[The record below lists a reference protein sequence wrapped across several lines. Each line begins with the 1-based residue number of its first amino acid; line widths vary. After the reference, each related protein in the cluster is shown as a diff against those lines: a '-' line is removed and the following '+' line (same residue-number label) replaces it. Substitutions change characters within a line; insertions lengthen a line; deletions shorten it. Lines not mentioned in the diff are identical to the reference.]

1 MAAPIDD
8 LVEPKA
14 ADPMPDSL
22 ENILGL
28 PQYISP
34 SYWLGRAA
42 ELVCGTN
49 PWQWLAGELTGDW
62 QALQTAGAAVQNLA
76 GFNDACASVI
86 NSAVATVGYGWEG
99 NASDAADEYFSGIS
113 QVLRGQISALVSLGH
128 QLETTAFSVYET
140 AGALKGLLEGL
151 TDLLIAIGI
160 EMAATAAS
168 AATVIGPLLGG
179 ASIAFTAAQA
189 TARWQQIL
197 SVQNH
202 IWNIVQAFT
211 GVVAGLLGEVENA
224 SLPYLPSREYDHP
237 AVRPPRETPVSHH
250 RG

>member
-14 ADPMPDSL
+14 QDPIPDSL
-22 ENILGL
+22 ENVLGL

-42 ELVCGTN
+42 EFVCGTN
-49 PWQWLAGELTGDW
+49 PWQWLAEELTGDW
-62 QALQTAGAAVQNLA
+62 QALQTAGQAVQNLA
-76 GFNDACASVI
+76 GFNDACASTV

-99 NASDAADEYFSGIS
+99 NAADAADEYFSEVS

-128 QLETTAFSVYET
+128 QLETTAFSIYET

-168 AATVIGPLLGG
+168 AVTVIGPFLGG
-179 ASIAFTAAQA
+179 ASIAFTAGQA
-189 TARWQQIL
+189 AAKWQQIL

-202 IWNIVQAFT
+202 LWNIAQAYT

-224 SLPYLPSREYDHP
+224 KLPYLPSREYDHP
-237 AVRPPRETPVSHH
+237 AVRPPKEPPVSHH
-250 RG
+250 RE